1 MLIYLN
7 GKFVPEEDAKVSV
20 FDHGFLY
27 GDGIYETLRAYD
39 GKIFRCKEHIERLF
53 QSARLIELNIKKTKK
68 EIEDSLYASLNANN
82 LKDAYIRLSI
92 TRGYGE
98 IGLDPELC
106 PVPTMIIIVKE
117 FKGHPEELYKKGIE
131 IAIVPIRRNHPEAL
145 NPRIKSNNF
154 LNNILAKI
162 EAKKR
167 GAFEGIMLSHNG
179 YVCEGTTSNMFMA
192 KAGALITPTID
203 LGLLE
208 GITRSVVIE
217 VAGKMDI
224 KVEEKVFTPAELYSA
239 DECFITSTTLE
250 VMPVVK
256 VDERLIGNGIPG
268 GITKGLAQG
277 FKDLVRAY
285 KP

>member
-7 GKFVPEEDAKVSV
+7 DKFVPEEEAKVSV

-39 GKIFRCKEHIERLF
+39 GRIFRCKEHIERLF
-53 QSARLIELNIKKTKK
+53 QSASLIELNIKRTKK
-68 EIEDSLYASLNANN
+68 KIEDSLYESLNVNN
-82 LKDAYIRLSI
+82 LKDAYVRLSI

-106 PVPTMIIIVKE
+106 PVPTIIIIAKE
-117 FKGHPEELYKKGIE
+117 FKGHPEELYRKGVN
-131 IAIVPIRRNHPEAL
+131 IAIVSIRRNHPEAL

-154 LNNILAKI
+154 LNNILAKV

-167 GAFEGIMLSHNG
+167 GAFEGIMLSHSG
-179 YVCEGTTSNMFMA
+179 YVCEGTTSNIFMV
-192 KAGALITPTID
+192 KAGVLITPPVA

-217 VAGKMDI
+217 LAEKNNI
-224 KVEEKVFTPAELYSA
+224 KVEERVFTPDELYSA

-256 VDERLIGNGIPG
+256 VDERQIGNGIPG
-268 GITKGLAQG
+268 NITKRLAQG
-277 FKDLVRAY
+277 FKDLV
-285 KP
+285 